1 MPVYLID
8 QNRSSLFGTPIA
20 GIDDITMSRYHS
32 AIYDGCE
39 FGCDYCTGW
48 SMSMRSLTES
58 VRMMPNIAMRAK
70 AELATMHR
78 DDVIGLIA
86 DSDPYQPAEPTY
98 RRTHHV
104 LQMCVE
110 AKHPVVIM
118 TKSPLVMDDIELIQQ
133 LNTDCFAMVIVTI
146 ISHNADVQSRFEH
159 KSPSTDNRLAL
170 IRQLKRYD
178 IPVGVALQPLIPY
191 VNDTD
196 YALKRLLE
204 VISAAGADFVYWD
217 YLRIVNSR
225 HYQRISESLS
235 WMGNYPPS
243 YLRDLYS
250 ADNVINQAYRH
261 ERNQVLLQL
270 CDSFQLPI
278 RLPFSYYANQFSRE
292 RSVAYLL
299 AQHASRDDLMGRDV
313 LAAQGRELAQ
323 RVFNGEWPLAILQ
336 KHPSYPV
343 FQPLL
348 GDAPLLDS

>member
-1 MPVYLID
+1 MPIYLID
-8 QNRSSLFGTPIA
+8 QNRASVFGAPIV
-20 GIDDITMSRYHS
+20 GIDDATLSQYHS

-58 VRMMPNIAMRAK
+58 VRMMPNIAMRAR

-86 DSDPYQPAEPTY
+86 DSDPYQPAESTY
-98 RRTHHV
+98 RRTRSV
-104 LQMCVE
+104 LKACVE
-110 AKHPVVIM
+110 AQHPVVIM

-133 LNTDCFAMVIVTI
+133 LHTDRFAMVIVTI

-159 KSPSTDNRLAL
+159 KSPATDDRLAL
-170 IRQLKRYD
+170 IRQLKGYD

-204 VISAAGADFVYWD
+204 VISDAGADFVYWD
-217 YLRIVNSR
+217 YLRVINSR
-225 HYQRISESLS
+225 HYQRINESLM

-243 YLRDLYS
+243 YLRDLYGD
-250 ADNVINQAYRH
+250 DNTINLAYRK

-278 RLPFSYYANQFSRE
+278 RLPFGYYANRFSRE

-299 AQHASRDDLMGRDV
+299 AQHASRDELMGRDV
-313 LAAQGRELAQ
+313 LAEQGRALAQ
-323 RVFNGEWPLAILQ
+323 LVLNGEWPMDVLQ

-343 FQPLL
+343 FYSLFGGTPPM
-348 GDAPLLDS
+348 DE

>member
-8 QNRSSLFGTPIA
+8 QNRSSLFGAPIA
-20 GIDDITMSRYHS
+20 GIDDATLSRYHS

-58 VRMMPNIAMRAK
+58 VRMMPHIAVHAK

-104 LQMCVE
+104 LKMCVE
-110 AKHPVVIM
+110 AQQPVVIM
-118 TKSPLVMDDIELIQQ
+118 TKSPLVMDDIDLIQQ
-133 LNTDCFAMVIVTI
+133 LHTDRFAMVIVTI

-159 KSPSTDNRLAL
+159 KSPSTDERLAL
-170 IRQLKRYD
+170 IRKLKRYD

-204 VISAAGADFVYWD
+204 MISAAGADFVYWD
-217 YLRIVNSR
+217 YLQVVNSR
-225 HYQRISESLS
+225 HYQRINESLI

-243 YLRDLYS
+243 YLRDLYGN
-250 ADNVINQAYRH
+250 DNVINQAYRH

-278 RLPFSYYANQFSRE
+278 RLPFSYFATRFTRE
-292 RSVAYLL
+292 RSIAYLL
-299 AQHASRDDLMGRDV
+299 AQHASRDELMGRGV
-313 LAAQGRELAQ
+313 LATQGRALAQ
-323 RVFNGEWPLAILQ
+323 QVFNGEWPISTLQ

-348 GDAPLLDS
+348 SSAPPSDA

>member
-1 MPVYLID
+1 
-8 QNRSSLFGTPIA
+8 
-20 GIDDITMSRYHS
+20 
-32 AIYDGCE
+32 
-39 FGCDYCTGW
+39 
-48 SMSMRSLTES
+48 MRSLTES
-58 VRMMPNIAMRAK
+58 VRMMPNIAVRAK

-86 DSDPYQPAEPTY
+86 DSDPYQPAEPIY

-110 AKHPVVIM
+110 AQHPLVIM
-118 TKSPLVMDDIELIQQ
+118 TKSPLVMDDIDLIQQ
-133 LNTDCFAMVIVTI
+133 LHTDRFAMVIVTI
-146 ISHNADVQSRFEH
+146 ISHNAEVQSRFEH
-159 KSPSTDNRLAL
+159 KSPSTDERLAL
-170 IRQLKRYD
+170 IRKLKRYD

-204 VISAAGADFVYWD
+204 LISDAGADFVYWD
-217 YLRIVNSR
+217 YLRVVNSR
-225 HYQRISESLS
+225 HYQRINESLI

-243 YLRDLYS
+243 YLRDLYGN
-250 ADNVINQAYRH
+250 DNVINQAYRN

-278 RLPFSYYANQFSRE
+278 RLPFSYYANRFARE
-292 RSVAYLL
+292 RSIAYLL
-299 AQHASRDDLMGRDV
+299 AQHASRDELMGRDV
-313 LAAQGRELAQ
+313 LAEQGRALAQ
-323 RVFNGEWPLAILQ
+323 QVLNGDWPLTVLQ

-348 GDAPLLDS
+348 SGTSSVDV

>member
-8 QNRSSLFGTPIA
+8 QNRPSVFGARIPT
-20 GIDDITMSRYHS
+20 IDDATMARYHS

-58 VRMMPNIAMRAK
+58 VRMMPNIAMRAQ

-98 RRTHHV
+98 RRTRHV
-104 LQMCVE
+104 LKMCVE
-110 AKHPVVIM
+110 AQHPVVIM
-118 TKSPLVMDDIELIQQ
+118 TKSPLVMQDIELIQQ
-133 LNTDCFAMVIVTI
+133 LHTDRFAMVIVTI

-159 KSPSTDNRLAL
+159 KSPSTDERLAL
-170 IRQLKRYD
+170 IRQLKKYD

-196 YALKRLLE
+196 YALKRLLSM
-204 VISAAGADFVYWD
+204 ISDAGADYVYWD
-217 YLRIVNSR
+217 YLKILNSR
-225 HYQRISESLS
+225 HYQRINESLI
-235 WMGNYPPS
+235 WLGNYPPS
-243 YLRDLYS
+243 YLRDLYGNDS
-250 ADNVINQAYRH
+250 EVNRAYRY
-261 ERNQVLLQL
+261 ERNHVLLQL
-270 CDSFQLPI
+270 CDSLQLPI
-278 RLPFSYYANQFSRE
+278 RLPFTYFARRFSIE
-292 RSVAYLL
+292 RTVSYLL

-313 LAAQGRELAQ
+313 LAAQGRDLAQ
-323 RVFNGEWPLAILQ
+323 RVWHGEWPLAVLQ
-336 KHPSYPV
+336 KHPSYPI

-348 GDAPLLDS
+348 GDTPLGNV

>member
-8 QNRSSLFGTPIA
+8 QNRPSVFGAPIA
-20 GIDDITMSRYHS
+20 GIDDATLSQYHS

-58 VRMMPNIAMRAK
+58 VRMMPNISIRAK

-86 DSDPYQPAEPTY
+86 DSDPYQPAESTY
-98 RRTHHV
+98 LRTQHV
-104 LQMCVE
+104 LKACVE
-110 AKHPVVIM
+110 AQHPVVIM
-118 TKSPLVMDDIELIQQ
+118 TKSPLVMDDIDLITQ
-133 LNTDCFAMVIVTI
+133 LHTDRFAMVIVTI
-146 ISHNADVQSRFEH
+146 ISHNTDVQSRFEH
-159 KSPSTDNRLAL
+159 KSPSTDDRLAL
-170 IRQLKRYD
+170 IRKLKRHD

-204 VISAAGADFVYWD
+204 MVSAAGADFVYWD
-217 YLRIVNSR
+217 YLRVVNSR
-225 HYQRISESLS
+225 HYQRINESLI

-243 YLRDLYS
+243 YLRDLYGT
-250 ADNVINQAYRH
+250 DNVINQAYRN
-261 ERNQVLLQL
+261 ERNQVILEL

-278 RLPFSYYANQFSRE
+278 RLPFSYYATKFSRE
-292 RSVAYLL
+292 RSIAYLL

-313 LAAQGRELAQ
+313 LAEQGRALAQ
-323 RVFNGEWPLAILQ
+323 RVFNGEWPMSVLQ

-343 FQPLL
+343 FHTLFDGTPR
-348 GDAPLLDS
+348 AEE

>member
-8 QNRSSLFGTPIA
+8 QNRPSVFGSPIV
-20 GIDDITMSRYHS
+20 GIDDTTLSQYHS

-58 VRMMPNIAMRAK
+58 VRMMPNMAIRAK

-86 DSDPYQPAEPTY
+86 DSDPYQPAESMY
-98 RRTHHV
+98 HRTRTV
-104 LQMCVE
+104 LKVCAE
-110 AKHPVVIM
+110 AQRPVVIM
-118 TKSPLVMDDIELIQQ
+118 TKSPLVMDDIDVIKQ
-133 LNTDCFAMVIVTI
+133 LHTDRFAMVIVTI

-159 KSPSTDNRLAL
+159 KSPSTDDRLAL

-196 YALKRLLE
+196 YAIKRLLE
-204 VISAAGADFVYWD
+204 MVSVAGADFVYWD
-217 YLRIVNSR
+217 YLRVVNSR
-225 HYQRISESLS
+225 HYQRINESLM

-243 YLRDLYS
+243 YLRDLYGT
-250 ADNVINQAYRH
+250 DNVINQAYRN

-278 RLPFSYYANQFSRE
+278 RLPFSYYATRFSRE

-313 LAAQGRELAQ
+313 LAEQGRELAQ
-323 RVFNGEWPLAILQ
+323 RVFNGEWPMSVLQ

-343 FQPLL
+343 FYSLF
-348 GDAPLLDS
+348 GGAPPIEG